1 MVEFNSEQKY
11 TILNKLHG
19 YTGSTQEDE
28 MSAFINSSPG
38 ASATMRKMTV
48 AANKMAKANQGIM
61 ISSNNVDPELQKEF
75 EEFQKFKRM
84 QKQVV
89 GYQEGGS
96 TGTGETE
103 EEKKAREEQE
113 ALAKAAS
120 EKAKAAMSDPASLVE
135 KAEVEKIDPT
145 TGEID
150 PTAGQI
156 TGTPEKVVAE
166 KGKVT
171 TVDTPEDITTSTATT
186 ATTTE
191 DVKKATEGFEG
202 AKGEVSEEAK
212 VAAATKD
219 PTSTEVGTVDAA
231 VGEAVKLENPVTR
244 ELQEGE
250 LISGSADAAKAAKFT
265 EEVQAATATP
275 SEKATVAGQLA
286 KLTEDFDANQ
296 PPPWAAG
303 ALRGVMSSMAARGIA
318 SSSMTGQAMVQ
329 AALESALPIA
339 SADAATQAQFEAQNL
354 SNRQQRA
361 MLAAQQRADFLQLEF
376 NQDFQARVQNAS
388 KISDIANMN
397 FTAEQQVALENS
409 RAANTMALANLNN
422 KQAVVM
428 AEAAAIAN
436 LEMANLSNEQQAAV
450 QNAQAF
456 LQMDFANLNNE
467 QQAAMFS
474 MQSVVQGI
482 FTDTAAENAAS
493 QFNATSE
500 NQTKQF
506 MATLKNNTAI
516 QNATMTNAMEQSNV
530 NQENAIRQ
538 YNSQIQEQRN
548 QFNATNSLVIAQANA
563 VWRQNVETINTA
575 AQNDAN
581 KTYAKEITGLNNK
594 AIDEIWQRER
604 DIMDKVFTA
613 SESSKE
619 RALNLLLGDMEMDA
633 LDKKLKA
640 KNDEAIGN
648 FIGKLIFGGLSG
660 NFSLGNIFGA

>member
-48 AANKMAKANQGIM
+48 AANKMAKANQGVM

-113 ALAKAAS
+113 ALAKAAA

-150 PTAGQI
+150 TTAGQI
-156 TGTPEKVVAE
+156 TGTPDKVVAK
-166 KGKVT
+166 KGEVT
-171 TVDTPEDITTSTATT
+171 TVDTPEDITTSTAAT
-186 ATTTE
+186 AKTTE

-303 ALRGVMSSMAARGIA
+303 ALRGVMSSMA
-318 SSSMTGQAMVQ
+318 GQAMVQ

-388 KISDIANMN
+388 KVSDIANMN
-397 FTAEQQVALENS
+397 FTAEQQIALENS

-482 FTDTAAENAAS
+482 FTDTAAANAAS

-506 MATLKNNTAI
+506 MSTLKNNTAI
-516 QNATMTNAMEQSNV
+516 QNANMTNAMEQANV

-538 YNSQIQEQRN
+538 YNSQVQEQRN

-640 KNDEAIGN
+640 KNDEAIGG
-648 FIGKLIFGGLSG
+648 FLGKLIFGGLSG
-660 NFSLGNIFGA
+660 NFSLGNIFGG